1 MKNED
6 FSYGDFVKTEETQ
19 ELEAVEVFEYNS
31 ESDYSEE
38 ILENPEL
45 NSSTSV
51 VYDWEVPLYD
61 DDGNDSRKRRKVIKK
76 TIKARKAS
84 KKRDKGTTIGAKLII
99 IISLLV
105 IVSMGTITAL
115 VSYFVTQDTR
125 INAEENN
132 LTINNRATADCEYR
146 LNTVLNSAA
155 LLYDLNPTNKDSE
168 AEAFFTRNKD
178 IVSVVF
184 FEQNKGK
191 WHYSYHAGFLY
202 CNLR

>member
-38 ILENPEL
+38 ILDNPEL

-99 IISLLV
+99 IISLL
-105 IVSMGTITAL
+105 
-115 VSYFVTQDTR
+115 
-125 INAEENN
+125 
-132 LTINNRATADCEYR
+132 
-146 LNTVLNSAA
+146 
-155 LLYDLNPTNKDSE
+155 
-168 AEAFFTRNKD
+168 
-178 IVSVVF
+178 
-184 FEQNKGK
+184 KGI
-191 WHYSYHAGFLY
+191 F
-202 CNLR
+202 